1 MTKWILVFFAV
12 VGLLL
17 VVSGPWRSSHA
28 TGVPV
33 TSERVTVE
41 IVGNPP

>member
-1 MTKWILVFFAV
+1 MTRWVVLFFAFI
-12 VGLLL
+12 GLMLL
-17 VVSGPWRSSHA
+17 VGGHWRSSHA

>member
-1 MTKWILVFFAV
+1 MRWVAVFFV
-12 VGLLL
+12 CIGLLL
-17 VVSGPWRSSHA
+17 LVGGQWRSSQA

>member
-1 MTKWILVFFAV
+1 MTKWLLVFFAFI
-12 VGLLL
+12 GLLL
-17 VVSGPWRSSHA
+17 LVSGQWRSSHA

>member
-1 MTKWILVFFAV
+1 MTKWVFVFFAF

-17 VVSGPWRSSHA
+17 LVGGQWRSSNA